1 MTRLGDTSKIKSVN
15 IVMGLMT
22 ICFVIVLG
30 TEQFIFCAASI
41 YSIFRTPM
49 IEPRRSRTVIGMP
62 PIERASTVLKSPLP
76 RHAEIAIARRIP
88 GIA

>member
-1 MTRLGDTSKIKSVN
+1 MPIPIVTDTI
-15 IVMGLMT
+15 IGEILFGR

-76 RHAEIAIARRIP
+76 RHAEIAIARRLFQ
-88 GIA
+88 AH

>member
-1 MTRLGDTSKIKSVN
+1 MVFPIPIVTDTI
-15 IVMGLMT
+15 IGEILFGR